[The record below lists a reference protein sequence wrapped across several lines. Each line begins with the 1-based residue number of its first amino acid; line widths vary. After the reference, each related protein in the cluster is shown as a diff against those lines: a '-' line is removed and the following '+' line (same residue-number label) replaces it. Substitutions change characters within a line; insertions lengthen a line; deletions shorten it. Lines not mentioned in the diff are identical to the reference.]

1 MPVDPL
7 LSRRALLGV
16 GTITLATLSGCASDR
31 DPVSSSV
38 APAANG
44 DPDQDLL
51 DRVLDELAGA
61 EQLAVAAGVQE
72 LALLHRTHIEALD
85 GTPPTPAPPPTPGS
99 ATVADLRQNERRL
112 QTQLVDASMAAE
124 SGGLARL
131 LASMSAAVSQ
141 QLVAL

>member
-1 MPVDPL
+1 MPADPL

-16 GTITLATLSGCASDR
+16 GTITLTALAGCASDS
-31 DPVSSSV
+31 DPTPES
-38 APAANG
+38 APKTSD
-44 DPDQDLL
+44 DPDQDLV

-61 EQLAVAAGVQE
+61 EQLAIAAGVAT

-85 GTPPTPAPPPTPGS
+85 GSPVPPTPG
-99 ATVADLRQNERRL
+99 ATTMAALRRTERRL
-112 QTQLVDASMAAE
+112 QTQLTDASLAAE

-141 QLVAL
+141 HLVAL

>member
-1 MPVDPL
+1 MPLDPL

-16 GTITLATLSGCASDR
+16 GTITLATLSGCADDG
-31 DPVSSSV
+31 DP
-38 APAANG
+38 APASAPATSD
-44 DPDQDLL
+44 DPDQDLI

-61 EQLAVAAGVQE
+61 EQLATAAGVSE

-85 GTPPTPAPPPTPGS
+85 GTPPSPSPGS
-99 ATVADLRQNERRL
+99 ATMAALQRTERRL
-112 QTQLVDASMAAE
+112 QSQLVDASLAAE

-141 QLVAL
+141 RLVAL